1 MRTGSGSSR
10 NQVRAQGPIARGGEG
25 NGTSS
30 SRGTGSSISG
40 SSSGPSSWRRRQGI
54 SPHDDFGTPLRDPV
68 ALAAHNENGRCSA
81 TGGSS
86 GHGEDEEYSAEG
98 EILGRLDNAA
108 LPLGR
113 HDELPVYTPT
123 SASYTSA
130 FASTPAAARGVD
142 QQDLQG
148 PEHSGDQRQGDSVA
162 LAATRTG
169 PAMPAQVVSVR
180 IPDTPGTY
188 NTAHAQN
195 ASVSSYFFPSRMNAG
210 GAESGMTGGSGGE
223 FGMMPVAV
231 DGGDM
236 GESEGDS
243 SQSGSRLDFPLPP
256 LVPWNVGERE
266 RESTVIASE

>member
-1 MRTGSGSSR
+1 MSTSG
-10 NQVRAQGPIARGGEG
+10 
-25 NGTSS
+25 
-30 SRGTGSSISG
+30 
-40 SSSGPSSWRRRQGI
+40 SGPSSWRRRQGI

-68 ALAAHNENGRCSA
+68 ALVAHDEEGRYSAGGESGGNGEN
-81 TGGSS
+81 
-86 GHGEDEEYSAEG
+86 EEYSAEG
-98 EILGRLDNAA
+98 EILGRSDNAA

-123 SASYTSA
+123 PDRSNTPASYPSA
-130 FASTPAAARGVD
+130 LAPTPAAARGVG
-142 QQDLQG
+142 QQDPQG
-148 PEHSGDQRQGDSVA
+148 PDDRPDRRQDGDIAITQ
-162 LAATRTG
+162 TG
-169 PAMPAQVVSVR
+169 PATDAAPLQMVSVR

-210 GAESGMTGGSGGE
+210 GAESGLTGGSGGE

-256 LVPWNVGERE
+256 LLPWNVDERE
-266 RESTVIASE
+266 RESTVIASK